1 MAKSMN
7 ICILLFLIKGGTLI
21 KPLGF
26 MLVLLSALGIA
37 VAGCGGGT
45 DASGDSPENGAV
57 VVAAGSLGKAAF
69 VKKVNAL
76 CLREQTKLYKETV
89 EHLKGNSR
97 PGARPSASLYKET
110 LNTLFIPGME
120 EQLEQIQA
128 LGAPKGDEPAVGKI
142 LTSLQQALEA
152 GRNLPK
158 KETIRLE
165 KLLEPG
171 GELAKEYGIGNC
183 AFP

>member
-1 MAKSMN
+1 M
-7 ICILLFLIKGGTLI
+7 IKQ
-21 KPLGF
+21 LGL

-37 VAGCGGGT
+37 VAGCAGGT
-45 DASGDSPENGAV
+45 DASGDSSENGV
-57 VVAAGSLGKAAF
+57 VVVPAGSLSKAAF
-69 VKKVNAL
+69 VKKVNVL
-76 CLREQTKLYKETV
+76 CLREQTKLYSETV
-89 EHLKGNSR
+89 EHLKQNTR

-110 LNTLFIPGME
+110 LNTLFIPRTE
-120 EQLEQIQA
+120 EQIEQIQA
-128 LGAPKGDEPAVGKI
+128 IGAPKGDEKAVGKI

-171 GELAKEYGIGNC
+171 GELAKKYGIGNC